1 MADKEARHVFALR
14 TCNLVSTVSIAVRK
28 RTWIYKTQFITL
40 HLNITLIKD
49 MADVWANGL
58 LVTLKVLVLFFFLTQ
73 KASPSVMV
81 AVFERNGF
89 SLLTAVTHTLQCGT
103 KYSRNEPIS
112 DFHTHTLDVQ
122 CFSDVYQMVPFNN
135 RVIVPQ

>member
-1 MADKEARHVFALR
+1 MAA
-14 TCNLVSTVSIAVRK
+14 
-28 RTWIYKTQFITL
+28 
-40 HLNITLIKD
+40 
-49 MADVWANGL
+49 VWANGL
-58 LVTLKVLVLFFFLTQ
+58 LVTLKVWCFIFFFKLSLFTLYIRLPHS
-73 KASPSVMV
+73 KGFAKC
-81 AVFERNGF
+81 NGGCVRAEWF
-89 SLLTAVTHTLQCGT
+89 LSINSSYTLQSGT